1 MKGYKY
7 QLTNNEKHITKN
19 LHVKL
24 HYGIEATLLIF
35 KRFFYLNLFKVNWQM
50 KVYPIRNPKWVVS
63 YNQESTAVFAILIFC
78 LNIRNS
84 SNMDLKLHSIPEIF
98 IFPSIYPLDN
108 LRLNRRCFW
117 TQISVPGDLNSRF
130 DFIPRIAKPLIR
142 TP

>member
-1 MKGYKY
+1 
-7 QLTNNEKHITKN
+7 
-19 LHVKL
+19 
-24 HYGIEATLLIF
+24 
-35 KRFFYLNLFKVNWQM
+35 M

-117 TQISVPGDLNSRF
+117 TKISVPGDLNSRF